1 MLNKIGHLGIA
12 VKDIERT
19 LAAFTQ
25 VLGLPK
31 PAIVDVAEKK
41 MKVAVLELEGISLEF
56 LQDYSDAGPLKKF
69 VEQRGNAIHHFCM
82 DTPDIDKEIED
93 LASRGIEMREP
104 EPRVGLRG
112 KKIDFIDPKELDG
125 ILVELSEP

>member
-12 VKDIERT
+12 VKDIEQT

-31 PAIVDVAEKK
+31 PVIVDVAEKK

-56 LQDYSDAGPLKKF
+56 LQDYSDAGPLKK
-69 VEQRGNAIHHFCM
+69 VH
-82 DTPDIDKEIED
+82 
-93 LASRGIEMREP
+93 
-104 EPRVGLRG
+104 
-112 KKIDFIDPKELDG
+112 
-125 ILVELSEP
+125 

>member
-12 VKDIERT
+12 VKDIEQT

-31 PAIVDVAEKK
+31 PVIVDVAEKK

-69 VEQRGNAIHHFCM
+69 IEQRGNAIHHFCM